1 MAANVSVPYEEVWIK
16 FPVTY
21 DDEDGAGHG
30 FKFYKGLITK
40 VQTYLPE
47 DDPANSEEIHHYVKF
62 GDHDDG
68 YYNLGDLEA
77 TGSLKWS
84 QEEADKALMEE
95 SKRLAPKKAAQKK
108 AAPAPPSAG
117 VGATAPSVVMGRSDT
132 GAPMAAAPTA
142 STSMVTPPKGKRPH
156 ENTQQNGR
164 KVKVKL
170 EFGSTSPKSHDDTS
184 NQIDV
189 EEFEDW
195 LRNVHE
201 GARGGNISETNAK
214 SVMKRVKELV
224 DKEQG
229 VTYINWPS
237 DIVFHHGETV
247 TLDTDFDALLKK
259 AKRFEKTHGKDKGN
273 GWKLTHPIKK
283 LWLYK
288 QYVEEK
294 QGERANP
301 DTVFE

>member
-21 DDEDGAGHG
+21 DDEDGSGHG

-108 AAPAPPSAG
+108 AASTPPSDG
-117 VGATAPSVVMGRSDT
+117 VAATAPSALTR
-132 GAPMAAAPTA
+132 
-142 STSMVTPPKGKRPH
+142 MVTPPKGKRPH

-170 EFGSTSPKSHDDTS
+170 EFGSTTPKSHDDTS

-189 EEFEDW
+189 EEFEHW

-201 GARGGNISETNAK
+201 GARGGKISETNAK

-288 QYVEEK
+288 QYIEEK
-294 QGERANP
+294 QRERANQEI
-301 DTVFE
+301 VE